1 MPYKNNLS
9 FLLHIYLSLT
19 FKVPF
24 IVFCENHQLF
34 CFRSPV
40 RTPKEDKEDWKLFQ
54 SLTSGV
60 DSLIQ
65 EKKSK
70 LEELKQESYFQKK
83 QSQPEEDRDKGAKKK
98 KWINLDAAGF
108 EDFDGTISGEEE
120 EDLKPVHREDK
131 KEDQPDKKE
140 GEEDEEEGDKLPE
153 GFVDIPEDEPVDLD
167 AEEDI
172 FNTDFVD
179 AVTSGDVK
187 LAVIPDSPVYDDD
200 PFNTGFAE
208 EIVKKDKEEKR
219 REASRIKFTG
229 LSSVADVL
237 SGKADKVDSS
247 LVELTVK
254 QKRRRANRIN
264 LIAEKQTDVTAREDI
279 GTFGNDNSSS
289 SAATAEQKDIFSEL
303 DTENAVQVGDLLS
316 TSQEPCAAVVP
327 ISAKSGEGQANTS
340 SGNSGLLDLAE
351 FEDFCGQKGEAS
363 LTSNVAI
370 LAGEFSKPAEEEVDD
385 FDAAFDAL
393 AQVIDHHVDGL
404 LVSIL
409 YLIFSIEQNSLEL
422 VVFI

>member
-1 MPYKNNLS
+1 M
-9 FLLHIYLSLT
+9 
-19 FKVPF
+19 
-24 IVFCENHQLF
+24 
-34 CFRSPV
+34 
-40 RTPKEDKEDWKLFQ
+40 
-54 SLTSGV
+54 
-60 DSLIQ
+60 
-65 EKKSK
+65 
-70 LEELKQESYFQKK
+70 
-83 QSQPEEDRDKGAKKK
+83 
-98 KWINLDAAGF
+98 
-108 EDFDGTISGEEE
+108 
-120 EDLKPVHREDK
+120 
-131 KEDQPDKKE
+131 
-140 GEEDEEEGDKLPE
+140 PE

-316 TSQEPCAAVVP
+316 TSQEPCASVVP

-393 AQVIDHHVDGL
+393 AQVVDHHVDGL